1 MIGRFCRYADFLTFT
16 YSGHFQFYL
25 FVIPVIGI
33 CCVRVA
39 SIVSVCRNDD
49 FFAVR
54 INTGQRDLVASTF
67 YIFIP

>member
-1 MIGRFCRYADFLTFT
+1 MIGRFCRYADFLAFT
-16 YSGHFQFYL
+16 DPGHFQFYL

-33 CCVRVA
+33 CCVNVA

-54 INTGQRDLVASTF
+54 IDTGQRDLICSICD
-67 YIFIP
+67 IFVP